1 MKVIGA
7 IVAIMLLIVI
17 GVFVYV
23 GYNTNAIVKNAI
35 ETIGSTYLGA
45 PVRVGKVDISLADGK
60 GTLSEL
66 EVGNPPGYAGPFALR
81 VGTISVGLDVTHT
94 SSQLVVLNQLT
105 IDGTR
110 VAAIANTPKDT
121 NLKALAAHVPAS
133 NSPSPLKLIVDKLD
147 VTHTQATV
155 SSPLVAKSF
164 DANVPDVHL
173 KDVGR
178 SSGGAPLGDV
188 IGQVLA
194 PIVSAIAQSVAQQG
208 IKELGVDSDQL
219 KSDAEKKMLDALQGL
234 GHH

>member
-7 IVAIMLLIVI
+7 IVAILLLIVI
-17 GVFVYV
+17 GIFVYV

-60 GTLSEL
+60 GTLTEL
-66 EVGNPPGYAGPFALR
+66 EVGNPPGYAGAYALR
-81 VGTISVGLDVTHT
+81 VGTVSVGLDVADTT
-94 SSQLVVLNQLT
+94 SRLIVLKQLT

-110 VAAIANTPKDT
+110 VAAVANTPKDT
-121 NLKALAAHVPAS
+121 NLKALAANVPSS

-164 DANVPDVHL
+164 NANVPDVHL

-178 SSGGAPLGDV
+178 SSGGAALGDV

-194 PIVSAIAQSVAQQG
+194 PIVSAVAQSVAQQG
-208 IKELGVDSDQL
+208 MKELGVDSDRL
-219 KSDAEKKMLDALQGL
+219 KSDAEKKALDALQGL
-234 GHH
+234 GHN